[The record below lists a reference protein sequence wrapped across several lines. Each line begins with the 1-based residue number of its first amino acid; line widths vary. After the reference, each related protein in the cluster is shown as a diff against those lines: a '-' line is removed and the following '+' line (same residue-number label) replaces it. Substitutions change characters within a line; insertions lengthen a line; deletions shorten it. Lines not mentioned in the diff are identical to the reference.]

1 MKKPQ
6 INIREAQIPDDY
18 QSILQLW
25 QSAGPGVHIGPSD
38 SLDEISKKQLRD
50 PDLFL
55 VADIKA
61 EIIGTVLGGFDGRR
75 GIVYH
80 LAVEESFR
88 QQGVGE
94 SLMNE
99 LEARLRLK
107 GCKRSYL
114 LVTLDN
120 QNSVEFYLK
129 RGWSKMD
136 LFVMGKN
143 L

>member
-1 MKKPQ
+1 MKNHQ
-6 INIREAQIPDDY
+6 INIREAEIPADY
-18 QSILQLW
+18 QSIIHLW
-25 QSAGPGVHIGPSD
+25 QSAGLGIHVGPSD
-38 SLDEISKKQLRD
+38 SLFEITKKQLRD

-55 VADIKA
+55 VSELAG

-80 LAVEESFR
+80 LAVAESYR

-94 SLMNE
+94 SLMGE
-99 LEARLRLK
+99 LEVRLRLK
-107 GCKRSYL
+107 GCIRCYL

-120 QNSVEFYLK
+120 QKSVDYYLK
-129 RGWSKMD
+129 RGWSKLD